1 MPLPGKTTNE
11 TPSEDFPVMSA
22 HENAREGYDFA
33 HPLPLPLLAGTF
45 AVLTLLT
52 IITVAQASFDLGSF
66 DVLVVMVIAT
76 IKAILVGAIFM
87 HLAWDKPFNI
97 ICFIGSFV
105 FVGLFIMFTLFD
117 SRLTSKDDIPV
128 TDDGFVTASAEM
140 LP

>member
-1 MPLPGKTTNE
+1 
-11 TPSEDFPVMSA
+11 MSA

-45 AVLTLLT
+45 VVLTMLT
-52 IITVAQASFDLGSF
+52 ILTVAQASFEFGSI
-66 DVLVVMVIAT
+66 DVLIVMVIAT
-76 IKAILVGAIFM
+76 VKAILVGAIFM

-117 SRLTSKDDIPV
+117 SRATVKDDIPIL
-128 TDDGFVTASAEM
+128 DDGIVTASAEK
-140 LP
+140 

>member
-1 MPLPGKTTNE
+1 
-11 TPSEDFPVMSA
+11 MSD

-33 HPLPLPLLAGTF
+33 HPLPLPMLAGTF
-45 AVLTLLT
+45 VILTLLT

-105 FVGLFIMFTLFD
+105 FVALFIMFTLFD
-117 SRLTSKDDIPV
+117 SQATSVDDIPV
-128 TDDGFVTASAEM
+128 LDDAVVTASAEG
-140 LP
+140 